1 MQVIGNQGFI
11 EGADRCFLEQISTP
25 GQGYGRQNVAF
36 LDLLEFTALEIQQ
49 PVARRVWCN

>member
-1 MQVIGNQGFI
+1 LAIKVFI

-25 GQGYGRQNVAF
+25 GHGYGRQNLAF